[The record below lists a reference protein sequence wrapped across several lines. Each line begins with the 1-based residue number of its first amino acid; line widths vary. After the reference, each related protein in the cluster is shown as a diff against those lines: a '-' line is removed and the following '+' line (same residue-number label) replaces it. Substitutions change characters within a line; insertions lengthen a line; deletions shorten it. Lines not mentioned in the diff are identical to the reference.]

1 VSSAPRAEDVAK
13 PIARAAVIGH
23 PVAHSRSPAL
33 FARFAAATG
42 IALAY
47 EAVDVPPE
55 DLEATLARG
64 RATPGFVGC
73 NVTLPHKER
82 VLALADRAEPA
93 ARACGAAN
101 VLTRVAADVTARD
114 GAVLVADNT
123 DVAGVEAALAQH
135 GVALR
140 GARVAILG
148 AGGAARAVAEAA
160 RRGAAASITI
170 AARDIARAAAVA
182 ADFDESGLAGGV
194 RAAAS
199 ALDAVPVAD
208 IYVNATPVG
217 MQGQPQMSLLP
228 MNAPRDATA
237 FDLVYVPE
245 ETPFLID
252 ARARGLRAVPG
263 TAMFLAQA
271 VATFE
276 KWFGVTPPPD
286 VTATEGPGLILRQA
300 QDDILPGHDPSAA
313 HDIPASHEVGR
324 IA

>member
-1 VSSAPRAEDVAK
+1 M
-13 PIARAAVIGH
+13 RAAVIGH

-33 FARFAAATG
+33 FARFTAATG

-47 EAVDVPPE
+47 DAVDVLPE
-55 DLEATLARG
+55 ELEATLARW
-64 RATPGFVGC
+64 RATPEFIGC

-82 VLALADRAEPA
+82 ALALADRAEPA

-101 VLTRVAADVTARD
+101 VLTRVAGGDTAHG
-114 GAVLVADNT
+114 GAALVADNT

-140 GARVAILG
+140 GACVAILG

-160 RRGAAASITI
+160 RRSGAVSITI
-170 AARDIARAAAVA
+170 AARDVARAAAVA
-182 ADFDESGLAGGV
+182 TDFDDSGFAGGV
-194 RAAAS
+194 RAAAC

-217 MQGQPQMSLLP
+217 MQGQPQTSLLP
-228 MNAPRDATA
+228 ANTPRGAAA

-276 KWFGVTPPPD
+276 KWFGVVPA
-286 VTATEGPGLILRQA
+286 V
-300 QDDILPGHDPSAA
+300 SA
-313 HDIPASHEVGR
+313 V
-324 IA
+324 